1 MQTLNQKIQVFL
13 KNHKYRRIHALIFLV
28 LALFIAA
35 TIVSSLTKPAVSMS
49 GDLICGLEE
58 HTHTDECYGSVLICG
73 KAESSGHVHN
83 EDCYKKEHILVCGKE
98 NNETHAHN
106 EECYKNEYVL
116 ICDIPEQEVHN
127 HTKDCYEKRLICTL
141 PEHKHSKQCFETV
154 MVDNYDTADQEF
166 ASINAN
172 LNFRETFSNGIK
184 YMSDSS
190 GMDFITGSSV
200 NFGVHVSQISYKDT
214 LGESTDTLKSVKL
227 TINYTLPEN
236 TLMQQNDNKQ
246 IHCKLSDNV
255 IIPTEKTGPVMKN
268 GSQIGNYTI
277 TTDGYIIID
286 FNSDFVKN
294 GKSEITGDITF
305 NAQIKK
311 SDTSGEKETI
321 TVDGGNVST
330 DVDFSQTVK
339 NDLAVEKSSTGYDSN
354 TKTIGYKVD
363 IYSVHGSG
371 SENITLIDEL
381 TGNNSLIHLNLESGS
396 VVLHKTNADGSTED
410 VTANLTMSEDGK
422 ATFTDIPPLNAEEKY
437 TLEYSATLTPG
448 DTAKI
453 IDTGNKA
460 IISSGS
466 LNDKSDYQGRIATGC
481 VISGKSGNYND
492 RTDNIT
498 WDIKVMNPNF
508 GSIGGYKIQDNMLS
522 NAIGGVTV
530 KDSQGNIV
538 TDAGTLDDT
547 NTFTFNNISGSEYYT
562 IQYQTKTP
570 AHNQNVSNTAVLYD
584 PEDNEVNRETGS
596 AWVSNALDKSGCLKG
611 YDANNNALINWNV
624 SIRTPEG
631 EIDQNVYKDTMSKEP
646 ENYMTPEQAKG
657 IVISYT
663 DYYEGW
669 ATKVLAR
676 GTDYTVQYFDKDN
689 NSVDIDTAA
698 DDVKI
703 FSFEVSFINN
713 NDTTDISSMNIT
725 YTSTGSLDASPD
737 ENGAIKYTN
746 TADFRGESKTAE
758 YTETKKPSLVK
769 LDAADPNNMR
779 SDDTIYDAGLI
790 LDEGSGNYILKWCIR
805 ANESNNY
812 GANNAVITDTLP
824 GGVSLIESS
833 VKFKKFNGS
842 YMEDA
847 TGLTYTQSQNDDG
860 KNQIVFNVPY
870 SVHNGQKFEI
880 YYNVSV
886 TEEYAKAHKNGIY
899 SEFRNTASD
908 GLTDISQ
915 MQKIKL
921 SRIKKTASDPAT
933 SYDGYVDYSID
944 VNPDAEKLSPNGIIT
959 ITDKMQHYPD
969 LNPDGSFKYNW
980 GFTATLIKL
989 DVYKIKTDASGNE
1002 TLVPLNPSEYKMSL
1016 TDQTDYSC
1024 SYKITQLE
1032 LPDETHLKID
1042 YKYHLTVNDENY
1054 ANESA
1059 KNNQGKYNQDAINS
1073 VELDYGIGT
1082 ETDNERKTYDLFNES
1097 GAHAVTSDY
1106 LKIYKI
1112 DSDNYAL
1119 KLDGAEFNLYRW
1131 DNSKWIPLTASNNT
1145 SGKIEAVWGSETDSP
1160 FNMSTGEGD
1169 NASGEYLLP
1178 ELESEYI
1185 YKLVEVKPPN
1195 DYIKRVSPYYF
1206 VLNSIPPVTLP
1217 ENLDAS
1223 DILVM
1228 LKGGIIN
1235 CNNTELKKANLT
1247 VNKYWN
1253 GSKKQDVE
1261 VELIK
1266 STIAPQIEGGLS
1278 EPTESS
1284 QANYINVT
1292 IKNNS
1297 GYELKKKFAVSGNEE
1312 ATLKF
1317 DSINSTF
1324 FGWKQPVYVDGNQI
1338 DIWRLNGT
1346 GIKSVTEENEGKKV
1360 TITFEPLTKSYDL
1373 VIDYT
1378 DQYSDGFSYS
1388 ITPMT
1393 SNCSEVQS
1401 IPDATEPSTG
1411 DDEPTEPVV
1420 KIPEI
1425 SDKTVVINKV
1435 TLGDSNSWS
1444 HTWEQLP
1451 ATDEEGNPY
1460 YYYVREVTEISGY
1473 TVKYDTNGIRLND
1486 NDTEKGAVNITNKE
1500 SGYVNIL
1507 PVTGGLGT
1515 KLIIVFG
1522 LVIMLIPVSHYYLFK
1537 RHKQRKVR

>member
-1 MQTLNQKIQVFL
+1 MQTLNQKIQIFL

-35 TIVSSLTKPAVSMS
+35 AIISSLTKPAVSMS
-49 GDLICGLEE
+49 GDIICGLEE
-58 HTHTDECYGSVLICG
+58 HTHTDECFGNALICG

-83 EDCYKKEHILVCGKE
+83 EDCYKKEHVLVCGKE
-98 NNETHAHN
+98 NNEAHTHN
-106 EECYKNEYVL
+106 EECYKDEYVL
-116 ICDIPEQEVHN
+116 ICDVPEQEVHN
-127 HTKDCYEKRLICTL
+127 HTEECYEKRLICAL

-154 MVDNYDTADQEF
+154 MADDYGTGDQGF
-166 ASINAN
+166 ASIDAN
-172 LNFRETFSNGIK
+172 LNFSETFSNGIK

-214 LGESTDTLKSVKL
+214 LGENTDTLKSVKL
-227 TINYTLPEN
+227 TINYTLPGN
-236 TLMQQNDNKQ
+236 TLMQQDDNKQ
-246 IHCKLSDNV
+246 IYCKLSDNV
-255 IIPTEKTGPVMKN
+255 IISAEKTGPVMKN
-268 GSQIGNYTI
+268 GSQIGNYKI

-321 TVDGGNVST
+321 TVDGGKVST

-339 NDLAVEKSSTGYDSN
+339 NDLAVEKSSTGYDNS

-371 SENITLIDEL
+371 SGNITLNDEL
-381 TGNNSLIHLNLESGS
+381 TENNSLIHLNLESGS
-396 VVLHKTNADGSTED
+396 VILHKTNADGSTED
-410 VTANLTMSEDGK
+410 VTANLTMSGDGK
-422 ATFTDIPPLNAEEKY
+422 ATFTDIPPLNAGEKY

-448 DTAKI
+448 DTAKVI
-453 IDTGNKA
+453 NTGNKA
-460 IISSGS
+460 TVSNGT
-466 LNDKSDYQGRIATGC
+466 LNDTSDYQGKIATGRT
-481 VISGKSGNYND
+481 IESKSGNYSD

-498 WDIKVMNPNF
+498 WNIKVMNPDH
-508 GSIGGYKIQDNMLS
+508 GSIEGYKIQDNMLS
-522 NAIGGVTV
+522 NAIGGITV
-530 KDSQGNIV
+530 KDAQGNV
-538 TDAGTLDDT
+538 VSGAGTLDNT

-584 PEDNEVNRETGS
+584 PENKEVNRATGS
-596 AWVSNALDKSGCLKG
+596 AWVSNALDKSGSLKG
-611 YDANNNALINWNV
+611 YDANDNPLINWNV

-631 EIDQNVYKDTMSKEP
+631 EIDQNVYKDTMSKDP
-646 ENYMTPEQAKG
+646 ENYMTPEQAKN

-698 DDVKI
+698 EDTKI
-703 FSFEVSFINN
+703 FSYEISFINN
-713 NDTTDISSMNIT
+713 NDTKDISSMNIA

-758 YTETKKPSLVK
+758 YTETKKPSLAK
-769 LDAADPNNMR
+769 FDAADPNNMK
-779 SDDTIYDAGLI
+779 SDETIYDAGSI
-790 LDEGSGNYILKWCIR
+790 LDVESGNYILKWCIR

-824 GGVSLIESS
+824 DGVSLIESS

-842 YMEDA
+842 YMEDS
-847 TGLTYTQSQNDDG
+847 TGLTYTQSQNAEG
-860 KNQIVFNVPY
+860 KNQIVFDVPY

-886 TEEYAKAHKNGIY
+886 TEEYVNTHKNGIY
-899 SEFRNTASD
+899 SEFKNTASD
-908 GLTDISQ
+908 GLTDTSQ
-915 MQKIKL
+915 TQKIKL
-921 SRIKKTASDPAT
+921 SRIKKTASDPVT

-944 VNPDAEKLSPNGIIT
+944 VNPNAEKLSPNGIIT
-959 ITDKMQHYPD
+959 VTDKMQHYPN
-969 LNPDGSFKYNW
+969 LNPDGSFQFNW

-989 DVYKIKTDASGNE
+989 DVYKVTTDASGNE
-1002 TLVPLNPSEYKMSL
+1002 TLALLNPSEYKMSL
-1016 TDQTDYSC
+1016 TDEPLAHCYNKVT
-1024 SYKITQLE
+1024 KLE
-1032 LPDETHLKID
+1032 LPDEMHLQIK
-1042 YKYHLTVNDENY
+1042 YKYHLSVNDENY
-1054 ANESA
+1054 ANEWA
-1059 KNNQGKYNQDAINS
+1059 KNNQGTYNQDAINS
-1073 VELDYGIGT
+1073 VELDYGTGT
-1082 ETDNERKTYDLFNES
+1082 ETDDERKTYDLFNES

-1131 DNSKWIPLTASNNT
+1131 ANSKWIPLTQANDT
-1145 SGKIEAVWGSETDSP
+1145 GGKIEAVWGSETDSP
-1160 FNMSTGEGD
+1160 LKMSTGEGD
-1169 NASGEYLLP
+1169 NVSGEYLLP

-1195 DYIKRVSPYYF
+1195 DYIKRIAPYYF
-1206 VLNSIPPVTLP
+1206 VLNNIPPVTLP
-1217 ENLDAS
+1217 ENVNTS

-1235 CNNTELKKANLT
+1235 CNNSELKKVDLT

-1261 VELIK
+1261 VELIR
-1266 STIAPQIEGGLS
+1266 STIAPQIEGGSS

-1284 QANYINVT
+1284 QANYINIT
-1292 IKNNS
+1292 IKDNS
-1297 GYELKKKFAVSGNEE
+1297 GFELKKIYAVSGNEE
-1312 ATLKF
+1312 ATLKV
-1317 DSINSTF
+1317 NSTNAWF
-1324 FGWKQPVYVDGNQI
+1324 RGYKQPVSLDGNTINIRQ
-1338 DIWRLNGT
+1338 LNDT
-1346 GIKSVTEENEGKKV
+1346 GLKSVTFLDDGSEA
-1360 TITFEPLTKSYDL
+1360 TITFEPLKKSYDL

-1378 DQYSDGFSYS
+1378 DQYFGDVSYT

-1393 SNCSEVQS
+1393 SNCSEVQN
-1401 IPDATEPSTG
+1401 IPDATEPSTEAA
-1411 DDEPTEPVV
+1411 EPTEPVV

-1425 SDKTVVINKV
+1425 SDNTVVINKV
-1435 TLGDSNSWS
+1435 TLGNSNSWS

-1451 ATDEEGNPY
+1451 ATDGEGNPY

-1473 TVKYDTNGIRLND
+1473 TVKYDTNGIRLD
-1486 NDTEKGAVNITNKE
+1486 DKDTDKGTINITNKE

-1507 PVTGGLGT
+1507 PATGGLGT

-1537 RHKQRKVR
+1537 RHKQKKIR